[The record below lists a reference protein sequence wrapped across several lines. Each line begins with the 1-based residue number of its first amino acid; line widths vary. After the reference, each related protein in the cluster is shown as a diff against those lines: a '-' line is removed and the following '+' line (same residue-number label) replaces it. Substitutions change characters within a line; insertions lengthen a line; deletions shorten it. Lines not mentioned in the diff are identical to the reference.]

1 MRFLNS
7 SRAGAAF
14 LVGCVLSACYDH
26 RVTQAIIERRRA
38 AKQAEGSEIRPKV
51 GATAV
56 KHSGSLK
63 FYVAADFRQQHPDW
77 KERLLDLVDAVNAVL
92 TPSFAVRLE
101 TAPPKEW
108 SPHCDGSE
116 LQPCLEELVALDAGR
131 DDEWIVGVLAAQPRF
146 VTNFED
152 LGRAAAPGRHM
163 ILRDVSDMAERDSI
177 DRAFPAMTQDRR
189 DEIYARR
196 KRHKRLATF
205 LHEWAHTLGAG
216 HSNEST
222 SLLFPSYDD
231 RMSSYD
237 DTTTRTLEAAIEP
250 RFAAHPEAQASAAE
264 PENSA
269 AKPSSSASPAAGQG
283 QPYVVRGAEDELLTE
298 LTPADRSVYH
308 QATQQAAA
316 SEAYGTLE
324 PLVERYPQSYAVQHL
339 ACGLLMQLGR
349 NKEVQIVCTRVQTLA
364 AGRR

>member
-1 MRFLNS
+1 VKPEHIGGVRILS
-7 SRAGAAF
+7 SP
-14 LVGCVLSACYDH
+14 
-26 RVTQAIIERRRA
+26 RVTQAILERRRA

-51 GATAV
+51 GATTV

-77 KERLLDLVDAVNAVL
+77 KERLLDLVDAVNGVL

-101 TAPPKEW
+101 TATPQEW
-108 SPHCDGSE
+108 SPQCDGSE
-116 LQPCLEELVALDAGR
+116 LQRCLEELVALDAGR

-163 ILRDVSDMAERDSI
+163 ILRDVSDMAEHDAI
-177 DRAFPAMTQDRR
+177 GRAFPAMTQGRR
-189 DEIYARR
+189 DEIYRHR
-196 KRHKRLATF
+196 KRHKRLAIF

-237 DTTTRTLEAAIEP
+237 ETTTRTLEAAIEP
-250 RFAAHPEAQASAAE
+250 RFAARPEAAQASAAA
-264 PENSA
+264 PENTTAQPTSSTQ
-269 AKPSSSASPAAGQG
+269 SSSAASPAAGKG
-283 QPYVVRGAEDELLTE
+283 HPYAVRGADEEVLAE
-298 LTPADRSVYH
+298 LTPADRALYH
-308 QATQQAAA
+308 QATQQSAA
-316 SEAYGTLE
+316 SEAYATLE
-324 PLVERYPQSYAVQHL
+324 PLVERYPQSYAVQYL

-364 AGRR
+364 AGRH